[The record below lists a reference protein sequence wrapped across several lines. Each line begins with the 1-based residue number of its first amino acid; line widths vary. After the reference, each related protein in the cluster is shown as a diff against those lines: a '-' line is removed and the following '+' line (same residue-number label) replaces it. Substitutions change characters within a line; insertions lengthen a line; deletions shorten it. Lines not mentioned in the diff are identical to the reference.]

1 MNTELLAHSQ
11 RDDKKDQKRML
22 NSHRTE
28 PDPKASHFF
37 SLHKVIF
44 DMKKLPQI
52 TFHPKPLS
60 EIRKK
65 SRKAHDKNVFL
76 SVVQSSSSILL
87 MFHRH
92 SWTFFLFPHFMRI
105 CYGLSPSSH
114 HPFLRSA
121 RLSAHSPPFSLS
133 CEPNSDIVA

>member
-37 SLHKVIF
+37 SPHKVIF

-60 EIRKK
+60 ETRKEKQK
-65 SRKAHDKNVFL
+65 SSR
-76 SVVQSSSSILL
+76 
-87 MFHRH
+87 
-92 SWTFFLFPHFMRI
+92 
-105 CYGLSPSSH
+105 
-114 HPFLRSA
+114 
-121 RLSAHSPPFSLS
+121 
-133 CEPNSDIVA
+133 